1 METKYSTNRRK
12 ASLRKTTGANK
23 GVEEEMTDKNLS
35 ITKFQLFFIMLQSQ
49 IGVGLLSLPNVV
61 QKTAKGDGWIS
72 PLFAG
77 VAVQVMLVIYWQL
90 LKRFPNLIY
99 TEITQKILGRFLGK
113 LINLVIYMNFILVGG
128 LVTIL
133 FIKIINLWLLPLTPN
148 WIISILILT
157 ACIYLAVS
165 DLRIIARFFV
175 LATSLILLLMFTS
188 LLSWF
193 TPKEFQY
200 ILPIGSSGIKN
211 ILLGTNNSLL
221 AMLGFEGLLF
231 TFPFIIDNKKGVLK
245 TVSISNIFIVIF
257 YTYFIFLSLI
267 SFSTDQL
274 AQMREPILNLL
285 RGITYKMVDR
295 VDLIFLSI
303 WIVPMVT
310 SIIAYLFFASKSMNV
325 KKKNYPRVVLMNG
338 FIIFLITLIPHND
351 ATTTLFNKYVTYLSY
366 AVVFIIP
373 TLLLILSFLFKKQE
387 SSESA

>member
-1 METKYSTNRRK
+1 MEIKYSTNRRK

-23 GVEEEMTDKNLS
+23 GVEKEMIDKHNS
-35 ITKFQLFFIMLQSQ
+35 ITKFQMFFIMIQSQ
-49 IGVGLLSLPNVV
+49 VGVGLLSLPNVV

-72 PLFAG
+72 TLIAG
-77 VAVQVMLVIYWQL
+77 AAVQIMLVIYWQL

-113 LINLVIYMNFILVGG
+113 LINIFIYMNFILVGG
-128 LVTIL
+128 LLTII

-165 DLRIIARFFV
+165 DLRMIARFFV
-175 LATSLILLLMFTS
+175 LATTLILLLLFTS

-193 TPKEFQY
+193 TPKEIQY
-200 ILPIGSSGIKN
+200 ILPIGSSGFKN

-221 AMLGFEGLLF
+221 AMLGFEGILF
-231 TFPFIIDNKKGVLK
+231 IFPFIIENKKGVLK
-245 TVSISNIFIVIF
+245 TISMANIFIAIF

-303 WIVPMVT
+303 WIVPMST
-310 SIIAYLFFASKSMNV
+310 SIIAYLFLASKSMNV
-325 KKKNYPRVVLMNG
+325 GKKNYPRIVLMNG

-366 AVVFIIP
+366 GVVFIIP